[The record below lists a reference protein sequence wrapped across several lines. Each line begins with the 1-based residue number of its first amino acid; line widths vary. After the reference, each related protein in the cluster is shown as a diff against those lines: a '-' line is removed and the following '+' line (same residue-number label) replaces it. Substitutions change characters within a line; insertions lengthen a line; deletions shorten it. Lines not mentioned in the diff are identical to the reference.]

1 MSHIGVCANPSVSG
15 VGNLCPM
22 FSSSRQGILVCAP
35 GRKRK
40 SLLHVLI
47 CIFPEKRAG
56 LVRASCLPPLRPRG
70 RCILSRLYFGVPWS
84 HALYRPHSHSSPDLV
99 ARPRGAI
106 PARTRRVPRSRAG
119 RGLGV
124 EVKDTPTLGTQ
135 NSPRARDRNQ
145 TGSQIIRGVERLGP
159 ESWPR
164 AESQGSGGGGGGAG
178 RDGEPIKARPE
189 RGRAERW
196 SATATR
202 QDAGPGM
209 AKRGTAV
216 SRNRQPQLRC
226 WHPWT

>member
-84 HALYRPHSHSSPDLV
+84 HALYRPHSHSSPDLA

-124 EVKDTPTLGTQ
+124 EVKDTPTSGTQ
-135 NSPRARDRNQ
+135 NSPRAQGPKSDRKSNNP
-145 TGSQIIRGVERLGP
+145 GRWAARARELAKGWEPRVRRGRG
-159 ESWPR
+159 R
-164 AESQGSGGGGGGAG
+164 GGAG
-178 RDGEPIKARPE
+178 R
-189 RGRAERW
+189 RAY
-196 SATATR
+196 
-202 QDAGPGM
+202 
-209 AKRGTAV
+209 
-216 SRNRQPQLRC
+216 
-226 WHPWT
+226 